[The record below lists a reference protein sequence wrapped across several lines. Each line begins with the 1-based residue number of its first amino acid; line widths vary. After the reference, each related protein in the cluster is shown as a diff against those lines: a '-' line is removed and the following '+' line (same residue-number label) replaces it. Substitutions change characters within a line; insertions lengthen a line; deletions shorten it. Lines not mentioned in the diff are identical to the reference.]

1 MAGLRRILVVV
12 MITGWGVV
20 VWAEG
25 EGDKEI
31 RKEGVRNQEAGVRR

>member
-12 MITGWGVV
+12 MIIGWGVV

-25 EGDKEI
+25 VERGKEI
-31 RKEGVRNQEAGVRR
+31 RR